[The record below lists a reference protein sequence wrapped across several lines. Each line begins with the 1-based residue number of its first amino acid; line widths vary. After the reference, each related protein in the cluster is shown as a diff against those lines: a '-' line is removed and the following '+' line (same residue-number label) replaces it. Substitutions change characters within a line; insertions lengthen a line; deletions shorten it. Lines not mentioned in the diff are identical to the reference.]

1 MGYTYY
7 TMKTKLLFS
16 ALFLLMICF
25 CKAQDDNFYK
35 PSKILH
41 PIGNVTYEDF
51 SLPVKNDT
59 ITGVILKP
67 KSQKIKATILFFHG
81 AGGNVTS
88 YLFMTKPLVDKG
100 YQVVMIDFRGYGKST
115 GKPTHLNIAE
125 DGQFFF
131 DAVTRRPDVKGTRII
146 LYGASIGS
154 QVAAHLARNN
164 KNKIAGL
171 VMDGSLSSFTD
182 IAMYYKPEYKEM
194 ISRYVVSPYAAK
206 EDIQD
211 TEGLP
216 KLFIHSKEDK
226 DVPYEEGFENYSK
239 ASLPK
244 ALFEYSGKHLEAMK
258 DNSDKIISSM
268 DKMINQ

>member
-1 MGYTYY
+1 MGYNYY
-7 TMKTKLLFS
+7 TMKKKLLFS
-16 ALFLLMICF
+16 ALFLLTICF
-25 CKAQDDNFYK
+25 FKAQDDNFYK
-35 PSKILH
+35 PGKIFR
-41 PIGNVTYEDF
+41 PIENVTYEDF
-51 SLPVKNDT
+51 ALPVKSDT
-59 ITGVILKP
+59 ITGIILKP

-81 AGGNVTS
+81 AGGNVSS
-88 YLFMTKPLVDKG
+88 YLFMTKPLVDKD

-125 DGQFFF
+125 DGQVFF
-131 DAVTRRPDVKGTRII
+131 DAVTKRPDVAGTRII

-154 QVAAHLARNN
+154 QVAARLARNN
-164 KNKIAGL
+164 KDKIAGL

-194 ISRYVVSPYAAK
+194 ISRYVISPYAAK
-206 EDIQD
+206 EDVQD
-211 TEGLP
+211 MQGLP

-258 DNSDKIISSM
+258 RSPGENYFIY
-268 DKMINQ
+268 